1 MAKGNKLTTRC
12 KLISLNPCLKEN
24 LIRVGGRIANSNLTY
39 DSKHPIILNKNMP
52 ITQLIINEL
61 HVMYCHAGLRVVM
74 AKLREKYWVIS
85 ANYLF
90 RKCLNDCL
98 ICKKRF
104 KEPVKQLMADLPADR
119 LETDM
124 PPFTNTGINYFGP
137 FLVKCE
143 RSTVKRYGVIFTCL
157 TVRAMH
163 LEVAR
168 DLSMDAFMLAL
179 RCFLARRNQVKL
191 IRSDN
196 GSKFV
201 GAKNKMSAAIKE

>member
-1 MAKGNKLTTRC
+1 
-12 KLISLNPCLKEN
+12 
-24 LIRVGGRIANSNLTY
+24 
-39 DSKHPIILNKNMP
+39 MP

-74 AKLREKYWVIS
+74 AELHEKYWVIS
-85 ANYLF
+85 ANHLL

-124 PPFTNTGINYFGP
+124 PPFTNTGIDYFGP

-143 RSTVKRYGVIFTCL
+143 RSTVKRYGVIFTGL

-179 RCFLARRNQVKL
+179 RCFLARRSPVKL

-196 GSKFV
+196 GSNFV
-201 GAKNKMSAAIKE
+201 GAKNKMSAEIKE